1 MRAMNRSRGD
11 SRFQTTLWSVVLRAG
26 GADEAPKHA
35 ALSELCRLYWQPLL
49 VFCLGQG
56 RRLED
61 AEDLTQAFFAHLLA
75 HDTLRVA
82 DPERGR
88 FRAFLL
94 TSFKHFMAGEA
105 DRQRAAKRGGGAVH
119 LSFEVDF
126 KDARLL
132 PPSAEL
138 SPERAYDRQWANDL
152 VARATAALRAEA
164 VAAGKARWFELVAG
178 PDSGAAY
185 TVVAAELATTE
196 DAVKSFAKRTRR
208 RFRELLEREIA
219 DTVGS
224 PEEAAEEM
232 AYLAELLRN

>member
-1 MRAMNRSRGD
+1 MNRSRGD

-26 GADEAPKHA
+26 GTDEAPKHA

-56 RRLED
+56 RQLED

>member
-1 MRAMNRSRGD
+1 MAQHPGN

-26 GADEAPKHA
+26 GTEEAPKHA
-35 ALSELCRLYWQPLL
+35 ALGELCRLYWKPLWA
-49 VFCLGQG
+49 FCLGQG
-56 RRLED
+56 RRVED

-105 DRQRAAKRGGGAVH
+105 DYRQAAKRGGGAVH
-119 LSFEVDF
+119 LSFEVEF
-126 KDARLL
+126 KDAKLV
-132 PPSAEL
+132 PAAAGL
-138 SPERAYDRQWANDL
+138 SPERAYDHQWASDL
-152 VARATAALRAEA
+152 VARATAALAAEA
-164 VAAGKARWFELVAG
+164 TAAGKSRWFELVAG
-178 PDSGAAY
+178 PESGAAY
-185 TVVAAELATTE
+185 TLVAAELATTE

-208 RFRELLEREIA
+208 RFKELLEREIA

-224 PEEAAEEM
+224 PKEAEEEL
-232 AYLAELLRN
+232 AYLVGLLRG

>member
-1 MRAMNRSRGD
+1 MDRSRGD

-26 GADEAPKHA
+26 GADAAPKHA

-49 VFCLGQG
+49 VFALGHG
-56 RRLED
+56 RRMED
-61 AEDLTQAFFAHLLA
+61 AEDLTQGFFAHLLA
-75 HDTLRVA
+75 HDSLRVA
-82 DPERGR
+82 DPGRGR

-94 TSFKHFMAGEA
+94 TSFKHFIAGEA

-126 KDARLL
+126 KDAKLV
-132 PPSAEL
+132 PVAAEI
-138 SPERAYDRQWANDL
+138 SPEQAYDRQWANDL
-152 VARATAALRAEA
+152 VARATATLRAEA
-164 VAAGKARWFELVAG
+164 EAAGKGRWFELVAG
-178 PDSGAAY
+178 PESGAAY
-185 TVVAAELATTE
+185 TTVAAELATSE

-224 PEEAAEEM
+224 PEEAAEEL
-232 AYLAELLRN
+232 AYLVELLRG